1 MSSNYNG
8 FISNSSSTQTQ
19 TQFCKAITL
28 QLKNKLFKKDK
39 KNSPYVSNKNLEG
52 RHAVCLPGLGGS
64 DYLTGQ
70 LHALLNSQEPHTAQT
85 LSTPWSET
93 HCPPKCGTHLFH

>member
-8 FISNSSSTQTQ
+8 FISNSSSTQTP

-28 QLKNKLFKKDK
+28 QLKNKLFKKDQ

-52 RHAVCLPGLGGS
+52 RHAVCLLGLGGLITS
-64 DYLTGQ
+64 LVSYMLY
-70 LHALLNSQEPHTAQT
+70 
-85 LSTPWSET
+85 STPRNHT
-93 HCPPKCGTHLFH
+93 RHRL